1 MKGLLYKDIS
11 IMTRSFKGNIL
22 LLVALYGVLILVTR
36 EAYLAY
42 AMTVVWGIYVA
53 STINYD
59 EQAHW
64 DAYAATLP
72 VTPGQ
77 VIGSKYLLCAASTAI
92 GAVLSLA
99 LVFLAGV
106 GGAEYTLGILA
117 CAEVSVLMNALL
129 MPITYRFGAA
139 KSRAYL
145 MVIVFA
151 IVFGACFVAQEI
163 LQNQTQ
169 VGIAGM
175 NTTLQAKTA
184 LIAGIIALSLLLTAV
199 LYAISYTICVR
210 VYAKKGKMKNLRS
223 AFTQGAGFVY
233 RSIIRGGCSHRPLQN
248 ERHHIISIPRSLAER
263 STRSAS
269 TPRAVLW
276 WQCSLTSAHPHGP
289 YSSP

>member
-1 MKGLLYKDIS
+1 MKGLLYKDVS

-22 LLVALYGVLILVTR
+22 LLVALYGVLILVTK

-42 AMTVVWGIYVA
+42 AMTAVWGIYVA

-77 VIGSKYLLCAASTAI
+77 VIASKYLLCAASTAI
-92 GAVLSLA
+92 GAALSLA

-151 IVFGACFVAQEI
+151 IVFGVCFAAQEV
-163 LQNQTQ
+163 LQSQSQ
-169 VGIAGM
+169 AVSVGMDAM
-175 NTTLQAKTA
+175 FRSETA
-184 LIAGIIALSLLLTAV
+184 LAVAAIAVSLLATAI
-199 LYAISYTICVR
+199 LYAISCTICTR
-210 VYAKKGKMKNLRS
+210 IYAKKEK
-223 AFTQGAGFVY
+223 
-233 RSIIRGGCSHRPLQN
+233 
-248 ERHHIISIPRSLAER
+248 
-263 STRSAS
+263 
-269 TPRAVLW
+269 
-276 WQCSLTSAHPHGP
+276 
-289 YSSP
+289 

>member
-22 LLVALYGVLILVTR
+22 LLMALYGVLILVTR

-42 AMTVVWGIYVA
+42 AMTAVWGIYVA

-117 CAEVSVLMNALL
+117 CAEVSVLTNALL

-151 IVFGACFVAQEI
+151 IVFGACFAAQEV
-163 LQNQTQ
+163 LQSQSQ
-169 VGIAGM
+169 AVSVGMDAM
-175 NTTLQAKTA
+175 FRSETTLAVA
-184 LIAGIIALSLLLTAV
+184 AIAVSLLATAI
-199 LYAISYTICVR
+199 LYAISYTICTR
-210 VYAKKGKMKNLRS
+210 IYAKKEK
-223 AFTQGAGFVY
+223 
-233 RSIIRGGCSHRPLQN
+233 
-248 ERHHIISIPRSLAER
+248 
-263 STRSAS
+263 
-269 TPRAVLW
+269 
-276 WQCSLTSAHPHGP
+276 
-289 YSSP
+289 

>member
-1 MKGLLYKDIS
+1 MKGLLYKDVS

-42 AMTVVWGIYVA
+42 AMTAVWGIYVA
-53 STINYD
+53 SPINYD

-151 IVFGACFVAQEI
+151 IVFGACFAAQEV
-163 LQNQTQ
+163 LQSQSQ
-169 VGIAGM
+169 AVSVGMDAM
-175 NTTLQAKTA
+175 FRFETA
-184 LIAGIIALSLLLTAV
+184 LAVAAIAVSLLATAI
-199 LYAISYTICVR
+199 LYAISYTICTR
-210 VYAKKGKMKNLRS
+210 VYANKEK
-223 AFTQGAGFVY
+223 
-233 RSIIRGGCSHRPLQN
+233 
-248 ERHHIISIPRSLAER
+248 
-263 STRSAS
+263 
-269 TPRAVLW
+269 
-276 WQCSLTSAHPHGP
+276 
-289 YSSP
+289 

>member
-77 VIGSKYLLCAASTAI
+77 VIGSKYLLCTAI

-145 MVIVFA
+145 MFIVFA
-151 IVFGACFVAQEI
+151 IVFGACFAAQKI

-210 VYAKKGKMKNLRS
+210 VYAKKEK
-223 AFTQGAGFVY
+223 
-233 RSIIRGGCSHRPLQN
+233 
-248 ERHHIISIPRSLAER
+248 
-263 STRSAS
+263 
-269 TPRAVLW
+269 
-276 WQCSLTSAHPHGP
+276 
-289 YSSP
+289 

>member
-1 MKGLLYKDIS
+1 MKGLLYKDVS

-22 LLVALYGVLILVTR
+22 LLVALYGVLILVTK

-42 AMTVVWGIYVA
+42 AMTAVWGIYVA

-77 VIGSKYLLCAASTAI
+77 VIASKYLLCAASTAI
-92 GAVLSLA
+92 GAALSLA
-99 LVFLAGV
+99 LVLLAGV

-151 IVFGACFVAQEI
+151 IVFGVCFAAQEV
-163 LQNQTQ
+163 LQSQAADFANMNAALQTQ
-169 VGIAGM
+169 
-175 NTTLQAKTA
+175 TTLA
-184 LIAGIIALSLLLTAV
+184 AGIIALSLLLTAV
-199 LYAISYTICVR
+199 LYAISYTICTR
-210 VYAKKGKMKNLRS
+210 VYAKKEK
-223 AFTQGAGFVY
+223 
-233 RSIIRGGCSHRPLQN
+233 
-248 ERHHIISIPRSLAER
+248 
-263 STRSAS
+263 
-269 TPRAVLW
+269 
-276 WQCSLTSAHPHGP
+276 
-289 YSSP
+289 

>member
-59 EQAHW
+59 GQAHW

-92 GAVLSLA
+92 GAVLSRA

-145 MVIVFA
+145 MFIVFA

-210 VYAKKGKMKNLRS
+210 VYAKKEK
-223 AFTQGAGFVY
+223 
-233 RSIIRGGCSHRPLQN
+233 
-248 ERHHIISIPRSLAER
+248 
-263 STRSAS
+263 
-269 TPRAVLW
+269 
-276 WQCSLTSAHPHGP
+276 
-289 YSSP
+289 

>member
-77 VIGSKYLLCAASTAI
+77 GIGSKYLLFAGTGVFGRRWRGRVHPRHPGLRRGLGADERAVDANHLPFWCGQVARVFNGHCVCYRFRGVFCRTGDSTKPDAGGHCRHEYHIASQNRPYS
-92 GAVLSLA
+92 GHNCPVA
-99 LVFLAGV
+99 LVDC
-106 GGAEYTLGILA
+106 
-117 CAEVSVLMNALL
+117 CALCHQLHHLCARLRE
-129 MPITYRFGAA
+129 
-139 KSRAYL
+139 
-145 MVIVFA
+145 
-151 IVFGACFVAQEI
+151 
-163 LQNQTQ
+163 
-169 VGIAGM
+169 
-175 NTTLQAKTA
+175 
-184 LIAGIIALSLLLTAV
+184 
-199 LYAISYTICVR
+199 
-210 VYAKKGKMKNLRS
+210 KGEMKNLRS

-233 RSIIRGGCSHRPLQN
+233 RSIVGEDARIDPYKMRGTIL
-248 ERHHIISIPRSLAER
+248 
-263 STRSAS
+263 
-269 TPRAVLW
+269 
-276 WQCSLTSAHPHGP
+276 
-289 YSSP
+289 

>member
-11 IMTRSFKGNIL
+11 IMTRSFKGNVL

-77 VIGSKYLLCAASTAI
+77 VIGSKYLLCVASTAI
-92 GAVLSLA
+92 GAALSLV

-139 KSRAYL
+139 RSRVYLMALVFLIIFSISFAVQAYISSRAEEFFL
-145 MVIVFA
+145 NMDA
-151 IVFGACFVAQEI
+151 
-163 LQNQTQ
+163 
-169 VGIAGM
+169 
-175 NTTLQAKTA
+175 TLQAQTA
-184 LIAGIIALSLLLTAV
+184 LVAGIVALSLLLTAV
-199 LYAISYTICVR
+199 LYAISYTVCVR
-210 VYAKKGKMKNLRS
+210 IYAKKEK
-223 AFTQGAGFVY
+223 
-233 RSIIRGGCSHRPLQN
+233 
-248 ERHHIISIPRSLAER
+248 
-263 STRSAS
+263 
-269 TPRAVLW
+269 
-276 WQCSLTSAHPHGP
+276 
-289 YSSP
+289 

>member
-22 LLVALYGVLILVTR
+22 LLMALYGVLILVTR

-42 AMTVVWGIYVA
+42 AMTAVWGIYAA

-145 MVIVFA
+145 MIIVFA

-163 LQNQTQ
+163 LQNRMLRDSANMDIALQSQTAIV
-169 VGIAGM
+169 VGAV
-175 NTTLQAKTA
+175 
-184 LIAGIIALSLLLTAV
+184 ALSLLLTAV
-199 LYAISYTICVR
+199 LYAISYTVCVR
-210 VYAKKGKMKNLRS
+210 IYAKKEK
-223 AFTQGAGFVY
+223 
-233 RSIIRGGCSHRPLQN
+233 
-248 ERHHIISIPRSLAER
+248 
-263 STRSAS
+263 
-269 TPRAVLW
+269 
-276 WQCSLTSAHPHGP
+276 
-289 YSSP
+289 

>member
-1 MKGLLYKDIS
+1 M
-11 IMTRSFKGNIL
+11 
-22 LLVALYGVLILVTR
+22 
-36 EAYLAY
+36 
-42 AMTVVWGIYVA
+42 
-53 STINYD
+53 
-59 EQAHW
+59 
-64 DAYAATLP
+64 
-72 VTPGQ
+72 
-77 VIGSKYLLCAASTAI
+77 
-92 GAVLSLA
+92 
-99 LVFLAGV
+99 AGV

-210 VYAKKGKMKNLRS
+210 VYAKKEK
-223 AFTQGAGFVY
+223 
-233 RSIIRGGCSHRPLQN
+233 
-248 ERHHIISIPRSLAER
+248 
-263 STRSAS
+263 
-269 TPRAVLW
+269 
-276 WQCSLTSAHPHGP
+276 
-289 YSSP
+289 

>member
-22 LLVALYGVLILVTR
+22 LLMALYGVLILVTR

-42 AMTVVWGIYVA
+42 AMTAVWGIYVA

-145 MVIVFA
+145 MIIVFA

-163 LQNQTQ
+163 LQNRMLRDSANMDIALQSQTAIV
-169 VGIAGM
+169 VGAV
-175 NTTLQAKTA
+175 
-184 LIAGIIALSLLLTAV
+184 ALSLLMTAV
-199 LYAISYTICVR
+199 LYAISYTVCVR
-210 VYAKKGKMKNLRS
+210 IYAKKGK
-223 AFTQGAGFVY
+223 
-233 RSIIRGGCSHRPLQN
+233 
-248 ERHHIISIPRSLAER
+248 
-263 STRSAS
+263 
-269 TPRAVLW
+269 
-276 WQCSLTSAHPHGP
+276 
-289 YSSP
+289 

>member
-22 LLVALYGVLILVTR
+22 LLMALYGVLILVTR

-42 AMTVVWGIYVA
+42 AMTAVWGIYVA

-145 MVIVFA
+145 MIIVFA
-151 IVFGACFVAQEI
+151 IVFGACFVAKEI
-163 LQNQTQ
+163 LQNRMLRDSANMDIALQSQTAIV
-169 VGIAGM
+169 VGAV
-175 NTTLQAKTA
+175 
-184 LIAGIIALSLLLTAV
+184 ALSLLLTAV
-199 LYAISYTICVR
+199 LYVISYTVCVR
-210 VYAKKGKMKNLRS
+210 IYAKKEK
-223 AFTQGAGFVY
+223 
-233 RSIIRGGCSHRPLQN
+233 
-248 ERHHIISIPRSLAER
+248 
-263 STRSAS
+263 
-269 TPRAVLW
+269 
-276 WQCSLTSAHPHGP
+276 
-289 YSSP
+289 

>member
-22 LLVALYGVLILVTR
+22 LLMALYGVLILVTR

-42 AMTVVWGIYVA
+42 AMTAVWGIYVA

-106 GGAEYTLGILA
+106 GRAEYTLGILA

-145 MVIVFA
+145 MIIVFA
-151 IVFGACFVAQEI
+151 IVFGTCFAAQEI
-163 LQNQTQ
+163 LQNRMLRDSANMDIALQSQTAIV
-169 VGIAGM
+169 VGAV
-175 NTTLQAKTA
+175 
-184 LIAGIIALSLLLTAV
+184 ALSLLLTAV
-199 LYAISYTICVR
+199 LYAISYTVCVR
-210 VYAKKGKMKNLRS
+210 IYAKKEK
-223 AFTQGAGFVY
+223 
-233 RSIIRGGCSHRPLQN
+233 
-248 ERHHIISIPRSLAER
+248 
-263 STRSAS
+263 
-269 TPRAVLW
+269 
-276 WQCSLTSAHPHGP
+276 
-289 YSSP
+289 

>member
-22 LLVALYGVLILVTR
+22 LLMALYGVLILVTR

-42 AMTVVWGIYVA
+42 AMTAVWGIYVA

-145 MVIVFA
+145 MIIVFA

-163 LQNQTQ
+163 LQNRMLRDSANMDIALQSQTAIV
-169 VGIAGM
+169 VGAV
-175 NTTLQAKTA
+175 
-184 LIAGIIALSLLLTAV
+184 ALSLLLTAV
-199 LYAISYTICVR
+199 LYAISYTVCVR
-210 VYAKKGKMKNLRS
+210 IYAKKEK
-223 AFTQGAGFVY
+223 
-233 RSIIRGGCSHRPLQN
+233 
-248 ERHHIISIPRSLAER
+248 
-263 STRSAS
+263 
-269 TPRAVLW
+269 
-276 WQCSLTSAHPHGP
+276 
-289 YSSP
+289 

>member
-77 VIGSKYLLCAASTAI
+77 VIGSKYLLCAASTAS
-92 GAVLSLA
+92 GAVLSRA

-106 GGAEYTLGILA
+106 GGAEYTLGILV

-145 MVIVFA
+145 MFIVFA
-151 IVFGACFVAQEI
+151 IVFGACFAAQEV
-163 LQNQTQ
+163 LQSQSQ
-169 VGIAGM
+169 AVSVGMDAM
-175 NTTLQAKTA
+175 FRSETA
-184 LIAGIIALSLLLTAV
+184 LAVAAIAVSLLATAI
-199 LYAISYTICVR
+199 LYAISYTICTR
-210 VYAKKGKMKNLRS
+210 VYAKKEK
-223 AFTQGAGFVY
+223 
-233 RSIIRGGCSHRPLQN
+233 
-248 ERHHIISIPRSLAER
+248 
-263 STRSAS
+263 
-269 TPRAVLW
+269 
-276 WQCSLTSAHPHGP
+276 
-289 YSSP
+289 

>member
-22 LLVALYGVLILVTR
+22 LLMALYGVLILVTR

-42 AMTVVWGIYVA
+42 AMTAVWGIYVA

-64 DAYAATLP
+64 YAYAATLP

-145 MVIVFA
+145 MIIVFA

-163 LQNQTQ
+163 LQNRMLRDSANMDIALQSQTAIV
-169 VGIAGM
+169 VGAV
-175 NTTLQAKTA
+175 
-184 LIAGIIALSLLLTAV
+184 ALSLLLTAV
-199 LYAISYTICVR
+199 LYAISYTVCVR
-210 VYAKKGKMKNLRS
+210 IYAKKEK
-223 AFTQGAGFVY
+223 
-233 RSIIRGGCSHRPLQN
+233 
-248 ERHHIISIPRSLAER
+248 
-263 STRSAS
+263 
-269 TPRAVLW
+269 
-276 WQCSLTSAHPHGP
+276 
-289 YSSP
+289 

>member
-22 LLVALYGVLILVTR
+22 LLMALYGVLILVTR

-106 GGAEYTLGILA
+106 GGAEYALGILA
-117 CAEVSVLMNALL
+117 CAEVSVLTNALL

-151 IVFGACFVAQEI
+151 IVFGACFAAQEV
-163 LQNQTQ
+163 LQSQSQ
-169 VGIAGM
+169 AVSVGMDAM
-175 NTTLQAKTA
+175 FQSETA
-184 LIAGIIALSLLLTAV
+184 LAVAAIAVSLLATAI
-199 LYAISYTICVR
+199 LYAISYTICTR
-210 VYAKKGKMKNLRS
+210 VYAKKEK
-223 AFTQGAGFVY
+223 
-233 RSIIRGGCSHRPLQN
+233 
-248 ERHHIISIPRSLAER
+248 
-263 STRSAS
+263 
-269 TPRAVLW
+269 
-276 WQCSLTSAHPHGP
+276 
-289 YSSP
+289 

>member
-1 MKGLLYKDIS
+1 MKGLLYKDVS

-22 LLVALYGVLILVTR
+22 LLVALYGVLILVTK

-42 AMTVVWGIYVA
+42 AMTAVWGIYVA

-77 VIGSKYLLCAASTAI
+77 VIASKYLLCAASTAI

-151 IVFGACFVAQEI
+151 IVFGACFVAQEV
-163 LQNQTQ
+163 LQSQSQ
-169 VGIAGM
+169 AVSVGMDAM
-175 NTTLQAKTA
+175 FRSETA
-184 LIAGIIALSLLLTAV
+184 LAVAAIAVSLLATAI
-199 LYAISYTICVR
+199 LYAISYTICTR
-210 VYAKKGKMKNLRS
+210 VYAKKEK
-223 AFTQGAGFVY
+223 
-233 RSIIRGGCSHRPLQN
+233 
-248 ERHHIISIPRSLAER
+248 
-263 STRSAS
+263 
-269 TPRAVLW
+269 
-276 WQCSLTSAHPHGP
+276 
-289 YSSP
+289 

>member
-22 LLVALYGVLILVTR
+22 LLMALYGVLILVTR

-42 AMTVVWGIYVA
+42 AMTVVWGIYAA

-145 MVIVFA
+145 MIIVFA

-163 LQNQTQ
+163 LQNRMLRDSANMDIALQSQTAIV
-169 VGIAGM
+169 VGAV
-175 NTTLQAKTA
+175 
-184 LIAGIIALSLLLTAV
+184 ALSLLLTAV
-199 LYAISYTICVR
+199 LYAISYTVCVR
-210 VYAKKGKMKNLRS
+210 IYAKKEK
-223 AFTQGAGFVY
+223 
-233 RSIIRGGCSHRPLQN
+233 
-248 ERHHIISIPRSLAER
+248 
-263 STRSAS
+263 
-269 TPRAVLW
+269 
-276 WQCSLTSAHPHGP
+276 
-289 YSSP
+289 

>member
-99 LVFLAGV
+99 L
-106 GGAEYTLGILA
+106 
-117 CAEVSVLMNALL
+117 
-129 MPITYRFGAA
+129 
-139 KSRAYL
+139 

-210 VYAKKGKMKNLRS
+210 VYAKKEK
-223 AFTQGAGFVY
+223 
-233 RSIIRGGCSHRPLQN
+233 
-248 ERHHIISIPRSLAER
+248 
-263 STRSAS
+263 
-269 TPRAVLW
+269 
-276 WQCSLTSAHPHGP
+276 
-289 YSSP
+289 

>member
-22 LLVALYGVLILVTR
+22 LLMALYGVLILVTR

-42 AMTVVWGIYVA
+42 AMTAVWGIYVA

-145 MVIVFA
+145 MIIVFA

-163 LQNQTQ
+163 LQNRMLRDSANMDIALQSQTAIV
-169 VGIAGM
+169 VGAV
-175 NTTLQAKTA
+175 
-184 LIAGIIALSLLLTAV
+184 ALSLLLTAV
-199 LYAISYTICVR
+199 LYTISYTVCVR
-210 VYAKKGKMKNLRS
+210 IYAKKEK
-223 AFTQGAGFVY
+223 
-233 RSIIRGGCSHRPLQN
+233 
-248 ERHHIISIPRSLAER
+248 
-263 STRSAS
+263 
-269 TPRAVLW
+269 
-276 WQCSLTSAHPHGP
+276 
-289 YSSP
+289 

>member
-1 MKGLLYKDIS
+1 MRGLLYKDVS

-42 AMTVVWGIYVA
+42 AMTMVWGIYVA

-77 VIGSKYLLCAASTAI
+77 IVGSKYLLCLASTAI
-92 GAVLSLA
+92 GAALSLA

-106 GGAEYTLGILA
+106 GGAEYAFGILA
-117 CAEVSVLMNALL
+117 CAEVSVLTNALL
-129 MPITYRFGAA
+129 MPITYRLGAA
-139 KSRAYL
+139 KSRAYV

-169 VGIAGM
+169 AGFASV
-175 NTTLQAKTA
+175 NAAPQAQTA
-184 LIAGIIALSLLLTAV
+184 IVAGIIVLSLLLTAV
-199 LYAISYTICVR
+199 LYAISYTLCVR
-210 VYAKKGKMKNLRS
+210 IYAKKEK
-223 AFTQGAGFVY
+223 
-233 RSIIRGGCSHRPLQN
+233 
-248 ERHHIISIPRSLAER
+248 
-263 STRSAS
+263 
-269 TPRAVLW
+269 
-276 WQCSLTSAHPHGP
+276 
-289 YSSP
+289 

>member
-1 MKGLLYKDIS
+1 MKGLLYKDVS

-22 LLVALYGVLILVTR
+22 LLVALYGVLILVTK

-42 AMTVVWGIYVA
+42 AMTAVWGIYVA

-77 VIGSKYLLCAASTAI
+77 VIASKYLLCAASTAI

-99 LVFLAGV
+99 LVLLAGV
-106 GGAEYTLGILA
+106 GGAEYALGILA
-117 CAEVSVLMNALL
+117 CAEVSVLTNALL

-151 IVFGACFVAQEI
+151 IVFGACFAAQEV
-163 LQNQTQ
+163 LQSQSQ
-169 VGIAGM
+169 AVSVGMDAM
-175 NTTLQAKTA
+175 FQSETA
-184 LIAGIIALSLLLTAV
+184 LAVAAIAVSLLATAI
-199 LYAISYTICVR
+199 LYAIGYTICTR
-210 VYAKKGKMKNLRS
+210 VYAKKEK
-223 AFTQGAGFVY
+223 
-233 RSIIRGGCSHRPLQN
+233 
-248 ERHHIISIPRSLAER
+248 
-263 STRSAS
+263 
-269 TPRAVLW
+269 
-276 WQCSLTSAHPHGP
+276 
-289 YSSP
+289 

>member
-22 LLVALYGVLILVTR
+22 LLMALYGVLILVTR

-42 AMTVVWGIYVA
+42 AMTAVWGIYVA

-145 MVIVFA
+145 MIIVFA

-163 LQNQTQ
+163 LQNRMLRDSANMDIALQSRTAIV
-169 VGIAGM
+169 VGAV
-175 NTTLQAKTA
+175 
-184 LIAGIIALSLLLTAV
+184 ALSLLLTAV
-199 LYAISYTICVR
+199 LYAISYTVCVR
-210 VYAKKGKMKNLRS
+210 IYAKKEK
-223 AFTQGAGFVY
+223 
-233 RSIIRGGCSHRPLQN
+233 
-248 ERHHIISIPRSLAER
+248 
-263 STRSAS
+263 
-269 TPRAVLW
+269 
-276 WQCSLTSAHPHGP
+276 
-289 YSSP
+289 

>member
-1 MKGLLYKDIS
+1 MKGLLYKDVS

-22 LLVALYGVLILVTR
+22 LLVALYGVLILVTK

-42 AMTVVWGIYVA
+42 AMTAVWGIYVA

-77 VIGSKYLLCAASTAI
+77 VIASKYLLCAASTSI

-99 LVFLAGV
+99 LVLLAGV
-106 GGAEYTLGILA
+106 GGAEYALGILA
-117 CAEVSVLMNALL
+117 CAEVSVLTNALL

-151 IVFGACFVAQEI
+151 IVFGACFAAQEV
-163 LQNQTQ
+163 LQSQPQ
-169 VGIAGM
+169 AVSVGMDAM
-175 NTTLQAKTA
+175 FRSETA
-184 LIAGIIALSLLLTAV
+184 LAVAAIAVSLLATAI
-199 LYAISYTICVR
+199 LYAISYTICTR
-210 VYAKKGKMKNLRS
+210 VYAKKEK
-223 AFTQGAGFVY
+223 
-233 RSIIRGGCSHRPLQN
+233 
-248 ERHHIISIPRSLAER
+248 
-263 STRSAS
+263 
-269 TPRAVLW
+269 
-276 WQCSLTSAHPHGP
+276 
-289 YSSP
+289 

>member
-1 MKGLLYKDIS
+1 MKGLLYKDVS

-22 LLVALYGVLILVTR
+22 LLVALYGVLILVTK

-42 AMTVVWGIYVA
+42 AMTAVWGIYVA

-77 VIGSKYLLCAASTAI
+77 VIASKYLLCAASTAI
-92 GAVLSLA
+92 GAALSLA
-99 LVFLAGV
+99 LVLLAGV

-117 CAEVSVLMNALL
+117 CAEVSVLTNALL

-151 IVFGACFVAQEI
+151 IVFGACFAAQEV
-163 LQNQTQ
+163 LQRQAADFANMNAALQTQ
-169 VGIAGM
+169 
-175 NTTLQAKTA
+175 TTLA
-184 LIAGIIALSLLLTAV
+184 AGIIALSLLLTAV
-199 LYAISYTICVR
+199 LYAISYTICTR
-210 VYAKKGKMKNLRS
+210 VYAKKEK
-223 AFTQGAGFVY
+223 
-233 RSIIRGGCSHRPLQN
+233 
-248 ERHHIISIPRSLAER
+248 
-263 STRSAS
+263 
-269 TPRAVLW
+269 
-276 WQCSLTSAHPHGP
+276 
-289 YSSP
+289 

>member
-92 GAVLSLA
+92 GAVLSRA

-106 GGAEYTLGILA
+106 GGAEYTLGILV

-210 VYAKKGKMKNLRS
+210 VYAKKEKLKTCALL
-223 AFTQGAGFVY
+223 
-233 RSIIRGGCSHRPLQN
+233 SHRAQVSFIAAL
-248 ERHHIISIPRSLAER
+248 
-263 STRSAS
+263 
-269 TPRAVLW
+269 
-276 WQCSLTSAHPHGP
+276 
-289 YSSP
+289 

>member
-42 AMTVVWGIYVA
+42 AMTAVWGIYVA

-106 GGAEYTLGILA
+106 GGAEYTLGILV

-145 MVIVFA
+145 MLIVFA

-163 LQNQTQ
+163 LQNRMLRDSANMDIALQSQTAIV
-169 VGIAGM
+169 VGAV
-175 NTTLQAKTA
+175 
-184 LIAGIIALSLLLTAV
+184 ALSLLLTAV
-199 LYAISYTICVR
+199 LYAISYTVCVR
-210 VYAKKGKMKNLRS
+210 IYAKKEK
-223 AFTQGAGFVY
+223 
-233 RSIIRGGCSHRPLQN
+233 
-248 ERHHIISIPRSLAER
+248 
-263 STRSAS
+263 
-269 TPRAVLW
+269 
-276 WQCSLTSAHPHGP
+276 
-289 YSSP
+289 

>member
-22 LLVALYGVLILVTR
+22 LLMALYGVLILVTR

-42 AMTVVWGIYVA
+42 AMTVVWGIYAA

-145 MVIVFA
+145 MIIVFA

-163 LQNQTQ
+163 LQNRMLRDSANMDIALQSQTAIV
-169 VGIAGM
+169 VGAV
-175 NTTLQAKTA
+175 
-184 LIAGIIALSLLLTAV
+184 ALSLLLTAV
-199 LYAISYTICVR
+199 LYTISYTVCVR
-210 VYAKKGKMKNLRS
+210 IYAKKEK
-223 AFTQGAGFVY
+223 
-233 RSIIRGGCSHRPLQN
+233 
-248 ERHHIISIPRSLAER
+248 
-263 STRSAS
+263 
-269 TPRAVLW
+269 
-276 WQCSLTSAHPHGP
+276 
-289 YSSP
+289 